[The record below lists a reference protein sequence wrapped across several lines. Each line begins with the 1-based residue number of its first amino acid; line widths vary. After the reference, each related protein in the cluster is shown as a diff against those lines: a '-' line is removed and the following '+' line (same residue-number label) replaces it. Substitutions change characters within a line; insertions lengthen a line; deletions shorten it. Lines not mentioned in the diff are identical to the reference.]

1 MNELQVFQNPDFG
14 SIRTLTIDEEPWF
27 VGKDV
32 ATALGYAQ
40 PSKAVIDHVD
50 IEDKTFRMMST
61 SDFQN
66 GNLVKTAI
74 INESGLYCLVLSSKL
89 PSAKK
94 FKRWVTS
101 EVLPA
106 IRKTGMYALPQSI
119 QRDLTT
125 DDYLKA
131 ALIVSRCK
139 NERLHYVLD
148 FLGQAGFHIS
158 EVKSPLKLC
167 KNVVKDSIISFLDH
181 CEGIENK
188 ATNLIYSQYQKYC
201 IENDL
206 DALSHGEFSKQ
217 IKQCLGFSIID
228 KRINN
233 KKYRIFIKN

>member
-32 ATALGYAQ
+32 ALSLGYAQ

-50 IEDKTFRMMST
+50 CEDKMFRMMST

-74 INESGLYCLVLSSKL
+74 INESGLYCLILSSKL

-106 IRKTGMYALPQSI
+106 IRKTGVYKIPQSR

-131 ALIVSRCK
+131 AHIVSRCK
-139 NERLHYVLD
+139 NERLPYVIN
-148 FLGQAGFHIS
+148 FLEQAGFCIP
-158 EVKSPLKLC
+158 EVKSITQNIPYPNVDLVELLNRYSLPELC
-167 KNVVKDSIISFLDH
+167 RRLNLSKSAISASFV
-181 CEGIENK
+181 
-188 ATNLIYSQYQKYC
+188 ASFVSAFTTS
-201 IENDL
+201 
-206 DALSHGEFSKQ
+206 
-217 IKQCLGFSIID
+217 
-228 KRINN
+228 
-233 KKYRIFIKN
+233 

>member
-14 SIRTLTIDEEPWF
+14 SIRTLMVDDEPWF

-32 ATALGYAQ
+32 ADALGYAQ

-50 IEDKTFRMMST
+50 DEDKTFRMLST

-74 INESGLYCLVLSSKL
+74 INESGLYGLILGSKL

-106 IRKTGMYALPQSI
+106 IRKSGVYIVPQSV

-131 ALIVSRCK
+131 AHIVSRCR
-139 NERLHYVLD
+139 NERLHYVISL
-148 FLGQAGFHIS
+148 LGQAGFNIPEIKSKVMKNLPHP
-158 EVKSPLKLC
+158 EVDLVELLNRYTLRELC
-167 KNVVKDSIISFLDH
+167 ERLNIPRSALYYYRSGTYKPQAERRKYIIEAL
-181 CEGIENK
+181 EG
-188 ATNLIYSQYQKYC
+188 
-201 IENDL
+201 
-206 DALSHGEFSKQ
+206 
-217 IKQCLGFSIID
+217 
-228 KRINN
+228 
-233 KKYRIFIKN
+233 

>member
-14 SIRTLTIDEEPWF
+14 SIRTLTIDDEPWF

-32 ATALGYAQ
+32 ATSLGYAQ

-50 IEDKTFRMMST
+50 CDDKMFRMMST

-74 INESGLYCLVLSSKL
+74 INESGLYCLILSSKL

-106 IRKTGMYALPQSI
+106 IRKTGVYALSQSR

-139 NERLHYVLD
+139 NERLPYVVN
-148 FLGQAGFHIS
+148 FLEQAGFCIP
-158 EVKSPLKLC
+158 EVKSKMVTNRNIPYPDVDIVELLKSYPISELC
-167 KNVVKDSIISFLDH
+167 KRLGLAKSTVCYYRNGTYKPSDERRKFIIETLD
-181 CEGIENK
+181 
-188 ATNLIYSQYQKYC
+188 
-201 IENDL
+201 
-206 DALSHGEFSKQ
+206 
-217 IKQCLGFSIID
+217 
-228 KRINN
+228 
-233 KKYRIFIKN
+233 